1 MRRTATKICEEEHK
15 VYRLKK
21 ALYGLK
27 QTPSACNTRIEVY
40 FQKSG
45 FGKSSYE
52 HALYIKKN
60 ENGDMMIVC
69 LYVDEMIITGNNP
82 KMFDD
87 FKKTMTKEF
96 EMTNIRHMSYF
107 LGVKVNQSDAGIFI
121 SQNKYAN

>member
-1 MRRTATKICEEEHK
+1 
-15 VYRLKK
+15 
-21 ALYGLK
+21 
-27 QTPSACNTRIEVY
+27 
-40 FQKSG
+40 
-45 FGKSSYE
+45 
-52 HALYIKKN
+52 
-60 ENGDMMIVC
+60 MMIVC